1 MAWGQD
7 KTAPLS
13 EGSGGVRVAH
23 NTVLVVVL
31 SFLLTTPTLATNSQ
45 NGLEESPLTVVY
57 AVESGQVLLPCDVSP
72 PISTDDTILVLFYH
86 GAIGTPIYSIDGRS
100 GSIKRAPHWSDE
112 GTLGTRAYFNMASDP
127 PGLVLQSVQAS
138 DHAEYRCRVDFRS
151 SPTRNVRIQLEVIV
165 PPKRIKI
172 LSAAGLE
179 VSGVIG
185 PYPVSA
191 SVALECQVDSGRPR
205 PNVSWFHE
213 EKLLDDVIEVRRGEM
228 TSNTLRLS
236 SLTRDYLYRVLTC
249 QASNSNLSVP
259 LAATVTLDMS
269 FPPLDVRILGT
280 VESLSE
286 GERYAIVCESS
297 GSRPTAT
304 ITWWKDGLL
313 MTDTKSQV
321 FHEGNVS
328 RSTLYLTPTL
338 ADHDAYISCRAKNPM
353 VPAAV
358 LEDTRKLNV
367 HYTPRLSLAAGHNL
381 DMEDI
386 KEGDDVYFECGI
398 KANPRVFKVQW
409 FHNGDEL
416 THNVSAGVI
425 QSNQSLVLQRVT
437 RPSSGQYTCSAT
449 NLHGI
454 GSSNAVQLSVKFAP
468 LCREGQK
475 VVYGGG
481 KHEELNIT
489 CSVEAH
495 PEPTSFRWAFNSS
508 SEVVDI
514 PSSKFWVV
522 GNGKSQASYTPRT
535 HLDYG
540 SLLCWANNDVGRQLK
555 PCIYHII
562 HASPPEPVNNC
573 TVENVTST
581 GASVRCLAGWDG
593 GLAQTFT
600 LSVTPSR
607 PHSGTRDKKKEAPR
621 VLANTSTSPKP
632 EFSLTGLEPGTEY
645 ILTIMGV
652 NKKGESEPIKLAIF
666 TLKDVAE
673 KRTSPGVGALALTPI
688 LAVLLG
694 VLASLLLMALVI
706 ALVVRSRRPRARKP
720 EVKMVYD
727 KGSAASVPLRGPED
741 PASDDQNP
749 DLIPVNDDHQVK
761 DLTQDYTPE
770 SLPTTDLQLQQP
782 QPQQQQLSPP
792 PPMSPKRQEQQQS
805 PTQPKSNTKEYHQG
819 HDSSFYINPGT
830 LLRQKGVMLPRE
842 TDPILHMGCPL
853 AASTPTARNTQP
865 TVSVVSTSNSKTGTP
880 ESLRVDTHGSFK
892 LDKPKRSA
900 SGVFRSE
907 SQRSYKVDS
916 RASIKKLSSGSFK
929 RDSPS
934 SFKLDNSKRSTSGS
948 FRLETPKKSP
958 SESFRNVSG
967 SFKLETP
974 KKSPS
979 RNFKNPS
986 GSLKLDIPGNMKETP
1001 TTFKKD
1007 TGSLKKEIS
1016 GNFKR
1021 ESPGSFK
1028 LEIPGNVRRN
1038 SCGTLRTESPVI
1050 VRRDS
1055 PGSFKLDIPE
1065 SKRKGS
1071 CGSIIEDSQRSFRR
1085 ESSSS
1090 FKLEKL
1096 GTPESTRK
1104 ESPGSCKLH
1113 TPQRSPS
1120 GSFKRESPGSLKLE
1134 ATKKSPSGSYKET
1147 SGSFKLHTPQ
1157 RSPSGSFKR
1166 ESSGTS
1172 KLETPR
1178 KSPSGS
1184 FQSPSGSFKSPSGS
1198 IKLETPSKSPSGSF
1212 KKDLP
1217 GNITRESPGSLKL
1230 ETPGKA
1236 RKGSS
1241 GSFKRESR
1249 GSIKVDSAG
1258 AIMLYSPGSRRRD
1271 ILGNFKIDSSK
1282 EGSLVV
1288 TQMSS
1293 PSHLRG
1299 SNRPDKLR
1307 IVCPLDSKVRI
1318 ELKME

>member
-830 LLRQKGVMLPRE
+830 LLRQECGQYQQQQNRNSRESEGGHSWQLQVGQTKEECLRRLQERVAKELQSGLPRE
-842 TDPILHMGCPL
+842 HQETFLREFQEGFPKQLQAGQLEEEHLWKLQAG
-853 AASTPTARNTQP
+853 NT
-865 TVSVVSTSNSKTGTP
+865 KE
-880 ESLRVDTHGSFK
+880 ESLRELQKCFWELQVGNSKEKSFQELQEPLWKPQVGHSREHEGDPYHLQEGHRKSQKGNIGQLQEGITRK
-892 LDKPKRSA
+892 LQVR
-900 SGVFRSE
+900 
-907 SQRSYKVDS
+907 DS
-916 RASIKKLSSGSFK
+916 RECKEELLWDPQDGISRHCEEGFSRELQTRHPGEQEKGLVREHHRGFSTQLQEGIIKQLQAGEAGNTREHKEGIPRKLQATH
-929 RDSPS
+929 P
-934 SFKLDNSKRSTSGS
+934 T
-948 FRLETPKKSP
+948 E
-958 SESFRNVSG
+958 ESFRKLQEGISRELEAGSHKEEPIWELQRDFRELQVAHTSEESLGELQERILGDFKVGDSKEESLWELPKSLREFQEPLREHQAGNPKQKPVRELQERSPREHHKGISREPETRDSWKGKERLLGQLQKGVAGEYQGGLRRSHYAVLSGQPKKRHPRELQDRLFKGGVSG
-967 SFKLETP
+967 SHADEFALA
-974 KKSPS
+974 
-979 RNFKNPS
+979 
-986 GSLKLDIPGNMKETP
+986 
-1001 TTFKKD
+1001 
-1007 TGSLKKEIS
+1007 
-1016 GNFKR
+1016 
-1021 ESPGSFK
+1021 
-1028 LEIPGNVRRN
+1028 
-1038 SCGTLRTESPVI
+1038 
-1050 VRRDS
+1050 
-1055 PGSFKLDIPE
+1055 
-1065 SKRKGS
+1065 
-1071 CGSIIEDSQRSFRR
+1071 
-1085 ESSSS
+1085 
-1090 FKLEKL
+1090 
-1096 GTPESTRK
+1096 STR
-1104 ESPGSCKLH
+1104 
-1113 TPQRSPS
+1113 
-1120 GSFKRESPGSLKLE
+1120 F
-1134 ATKKSPSGSYKET
+1134 
-1147 SGSFKLHTPQ
+1147 
-1157 RSPSGSFKR
+1157 
-1166 ESSGTS
+1166 
-1172 KLETPR
+1172 
-1178 KSPSGS
+1178 
-1184 FQSPSGSFKSPSGS
+1184 
-1198 IKLETPSKSPSGSF
+1198 
-1212 KKDLP
+1212 
-1217 GNITRESPGSLKL
+1217 
-1230 ETPGKA
+1230 
-1236 RKGSS
+1236 
-1241 GSFKRESR
+1241 
-1249 GSIKVDSAG
+1249 
-1258 AIMLYSPGSRRRD
+1258 
-1271 ILGNFKIDSSK
+1271 
-1282 EGSLVV
+1282 
-1288 TQMSS
+1288 
-1293 PSHLRG
+1293 
-1299 SNRPDKLR
+1299 
-1307 IVCPLDSKVRI
+1307 
-1318 ELKME
+1318 